1 MNAAD
6 QNALLTIALLAAF
19 ADGSKGDSER
29 AEVKRVAESLGDA
42 QVNMASLYQDVLL
55 KRATVGSAAAGL
67 SSPELRQL
75 AFELAVGV
83 CDADGL
89 RNDAETRFL
98 AELGQALGLTQPQMA
113 APAATADALA
123 TAPLAEAGGRPAE
136 AVASKAPAS
145 DGPVVASVADRSDAE
160 LDRMVLNYSILNGA
174 LELLPQSMA
183 SMAII
188 PLQMKMVYRIGKAHG
203 FELDRG
209 HIKDFLATAGVGLT
223 SQYLEQAAGKL
234 VGGLLKKVGGGF
246 LGGLGRQ
253 ATSTA
258 FSFATTYAL
267 GQVAVRYYS
276 GGRQLSAAM
285 LKETFNEMLGEAKG
299 LQGRYASEI
308 QSKARTLD
316 VKQLLSMVKQ
326 G

>member
-1 MNAAD
+1 MNEQELKAVI
-6 QNALLTIALLAAF
+6 TVALLAAF
-19 ADGSKGDSER
+19 SDSEKDDAER
-29 AEVKRVAESLGDA
+29 AEVKRIAESLAAGTSI
-42 QVNMASLYQDVLL
+42 NLASLYQDVLL
-55 KRATVGSAAAGL
+55 KRVSLDGVASDLAT
-67 SSPELRQL
+67 PESRQL
-75 AFELAVGV
+75 AYEMAVCV
-83 CDADGL
+83 CDADGAQ
-89 RNDAETRFL
+89 NDAERAFL
-98 AELGQALGLTQPQMA
+98 EGLRVKLGLDTPEERA
-113 APAATADALA
+113 FTAEADAIA
-123 TAPLAEAGGRPAE
+123 GMPLEQASAAEPRFASTLTRAE
-136 AVASKAPAS
+136 TDK
-145 DGPVVASVADRSDAE
+145 
-160 LDRMVLNYSILNGA
+160 MILNYAILNGA
-174 LELLPQSMA
+174 LELLPDSLA

-234 VGGLLKKVGGGF
+234 VGGLLKKVGGGL
-246 LGGLGRQ
+246 LGGIGRQ

-276 GGRQLSAAM
+276 GGRELSAAM

-308 QSKARTLD
+308 QSRARTLD
-316 VKQLLSMVKQ
+316 VKQVLSMVKQ

>member
-1 MNAAD
+1 MNEQELRAV
-6 QNALLTIALLAAF
+6 LTVALLAAF
-19 ADGSKGDSER
+19 SDSEKDDAER
-29 AEVKRVAESLGDA
+29 AEVKRIAESLAAGISISLS
-42 QVNMASLYQDVLL
+42 SLYQDVLL
-55 KRATVGSAAAGL
+55 KRVSLESAISALA
-67 SSPELRQL
+67 SPESRQL
-75 AFELAVGV
+75 AYEMAVCV
-83 CDADGL
+83 CDADGAQNEAERAFLDGL
-89 RNDAETRFL
+89 RVKLGLDTPEERAFTREADAIAAMPLEQASAAEPRFASNLTRAETDK
-98 AELGQALGLTQPQMA
+98 MI
-113 APAATADALA
+113 
-123 TAPLAEAGGRPAE
+123 
-136 AVASKAPAS
+136 
-145 DGPVVASVADRSDAE
+145 
-160 LDRMVLNYSILNGA
+160 LNYAILNGA
-174 LELLPQSMA
+174 LELLPDSLA

-234 VGGLLKKVGGGF
+234 IGGLLKKVGGGL
-246 LGGLGRQ
+246 LGGIGRQ

-276 GGRQLSAAM
+276 GGRKLSTEV

-299 LQGRYASEI
+299 LQDRYASEI

-316 VKQLLSMVKQ
+316 VKQVLSMVRK